1 MHLAISRATGTFT
14 VRDEGP
20 GFDPSKLP
28 DPTDP
33 ANLEKI
39 SGRGLLL
46 MRTFMD
52 EVRFNATGNEV
63 TMVKTN
69 PSPEGAAA

>member
-1 MHLAISRATGTFT
+1 VYVTVQITREEARYV

-20 GFDPSKLP
+20 GFNPSKLP

-33 ANLEKI
+33 SNLERV

-46 MRTFMD
+46 IFTFMD
-52 EVRFNATGNEV
+52 EVKYNATGNEV
-63 TMVKTN
+63 TMIKRY
-69 PSPEGAAA
+69 PLKEE